1 MTLGRQDLL
10 CSFFV
15 LDRKH
20 GGMTCCWKASMFTY
34 QYAMCMQ
41 DKATED
47 TFCSVQH
54 TTFCIHYRVGQK
66 TGLFSWADNFAT
78 AIAVGRRVIRQ
89 KFPNFVFKKVSHL
102 NVSEIKYICQVCI
115 NIQRMWNFA
124 EFENNAWILPI
135 FTARRYASEVYAV
148 ALCPSVSV
156 TSRCS
161 TKKAKRRIKQRKP
174 HDSPGALGCQ
184 RSPQNLTGVTPY
196 GDAKCRLGR
205 LKSATFDK

>member
-1 MTLGRQDLL
+1 MILGRQDLL
-10 CSFFV
+10 CSFIV

-34 QYAMCMQ
+34 QYAMCMLQ
-41 DKATED
+41 KSYRRHI
-47 TFCSVQH
+47 CSVQH

-115 NIQRMWNFA
+115 NIQRMWNLA
-124 EFENNAWILPI
+124 EFVNNAWILDI
-135 FTARRYASEVYAV
+135 FTARRYASEVRYMLWPCV
-148 ALCPSVSV
+148 RLCLSQVGV
-156 TSRCS
+156 LL
-161 TKKAKRRIKQRKP
+161 KRLNAGSHNENHTIAQ
-174 HDSPGALGCQ
+174 GL
-184 RSPQNLTGVTPY
+184 
-196 GDAKCRLGR
+196 
-205 LKSATFDK
+205 